1 MALFNDKDYFTYDEL
16 KKQYEFLET
25 LTFGKLYK
33 ELNDNSSFDRKGKSH
48 CDEIKSEL
56 PNHPYDDDILSK
68 FCNNLYKIIVK
79 IKNLNNDIFNG
90 IDKKDK
96 IYCFCLK
103 YWLYDQIR
111 NLDAKGLNIN
121 DLFEKWQSS
130 IKSKITGIM
139 SVPCTF
145 RELSWNEY
153 NKLKSI
159 YAFVLLYYNNINAID
174 DKKFVLCKYL
184 NYFGK
189 GLKAY
194 YESLSE
200 CSKGKRDDNYCKEF
214 NEYKE
219 LYKLD
224 KVFWKNSTYN
234 TKFIYDAD
242 STDDCPLVIQSVK
255 NPVLIKYIEEN
266 NILYLS
272 DQPIDSLN
280 GFIISGSS
288 VAGATVG
295 ISAFL
300 FYLFKFTNIRSLFGR
315 GKQTDDTMF
324 LNVDEGSHN
333 FSFPISE
340 QEQANFGN
348 SEYNIAYYSAGNS

>member
-1 MALFNDKDYFTYDEL
+1 MASFNSKDYFTYDEL
-16 KKQYEFLET
+16 KEQYNFLET

-33 ELNDNSSFDRKGKSH
+33 ELNDNNSFDSDGIRY
-48 CDEIKSEL
+48 CNQIKAEL
-56 PNHPYDDDILSK
+56 SSDLYGDDIPSN

-79 IKNLNNDIFNG
+79 IKSLNNEIFVG
-90 IDKKDK
+90 IDKNDK
-96 IYCFCLK
+96 MYCFTLK
-103 YWLYDQIR
+103 YWLYDQIKSNGAR
-111 NLDAKGLNIN
+111 GLEIN
-121 DLFEKWQSS
+121 DLFEKWQ
-130 IKSKITGIM
+130 TGIKDKIKTTI
-139 SVPCTF
+139 SNPCTF
-145 RELSWNEY
+145 NILTEEQY

-214 NEYKE
+214 NEFKE

-242 STDDCPLVIQSVK
+242 STDDCPLVIESVK
-255 NPVLIKYIEEN
+255 NPIRIKYIEKD

-272 DQPIDSLN
+272 DQPIDSSK
-280 GFIISGSS
+280 GSIISGSS
-288 VAGATVG
+288 AAGATVG

-300 FYLFKFTNIRSLFGR
+300 FYLFKFTNIRSLFGL